1 MKKIEWI
8 VSDLDGTL
16 LNDQKQVS
24 KKNQK
29 AIQWLFEHDIDFG
42 IVSGRPTKTIY
53 ETLDSWHI
61 KPYVRFIVGMNGAA
75 FMDISTQEIT
85 YAPSLSLDVI
95 QKILN
100 HFKGWDVCFQILD
113 EKIRYTDRST
123 ASSIR
128 YTTKCHE
135 REVVTDL
142 IEYSKNHRVLKL
154 MIYCDPEIMEQVRN
168 HTNTLKE
175 DQFSAIQTDDCMLE
189 FMSSDIHKG
198 SGLLKAGKQLHL
210 DLNTCLSLGDADNDV
225 SMFDVTDYSFCVLN
239 GTKLA
244 KEKAKYILPHTNEED
259 IIDKIVRKY
268 I

>member
-42 IVSGRPTKTIY
+42 IVSGRPIKTIY
-53 ETLDSWHI
+53 ETLDFCHI

-75 FMDISTQEIT
+75 FMGISTQEIT

-95 QKILN
+95 HKIMN

-113 EKIRYTDRST
+113 EKIRYTNRST
-123 ASSIR
+123 NSSIQ

-142 IEYSKNHRVLKL
+142 IEYSKKNRVLKW
-154 MIYCDPEIMEQVRN
+154 MIYCEPQMMEQVRKHAN
-168 HTNTLKE
+168 ALNE
-175 DQFSAIQTDDCMLE
+175 NQISAIQTDDCMLE

-225 SMFDVTDYSFCVLN
+225 SMFDVTGYSFCVLN

-244 KEKAKYILPHTNEED
+244 KEKAKYILPYTNEED
-259 IIDKIVRKY
+259 IIDKIVCKY

>member
-42 IVSGRPTKTIY
+42 IVSGRTIKTIY
-53 ETLDSWHI
+53 ETLDFCHI

-95 QKILN
+95 HKIMN

-113 EKIRYTDRST
+113 EKIRYTNRST
-123 ASSIR
+123 NSSIQ

-142 IEYSKNHRVLKL
+142 IEYSKKNRVLKW
-154 MIYCDPEIMEQVRN
+154 MIYCEPQMMEQVRKHAN
-168 HTNTLKE
+168 ALNE
-175 DQFSAIQTDDCMLE
+175 NQISAIQTDDCMLE

-225 SMFDVTDYSFCVLN
+225 SMFDVTGYSFCVLN

-244 KEKAKYILPHTNEED
+244 KEKAKYILPYTNEED
-259 IIDKIVRKY
+259 IIDKIVCKY